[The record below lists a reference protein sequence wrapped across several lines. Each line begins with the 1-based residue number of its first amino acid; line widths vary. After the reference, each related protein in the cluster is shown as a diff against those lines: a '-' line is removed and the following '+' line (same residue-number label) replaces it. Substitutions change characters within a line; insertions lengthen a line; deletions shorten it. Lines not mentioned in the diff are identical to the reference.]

1 MVKNPPANAGD
12 ARVRCLGWEDPL
24 VNGMAIHSSILAWR
38 VPWTEEP
45 GGLQSMRSPRVS
57 HTHTH
62 QRSPNAMDRGAWRT
76 TVPGITKSQSDG
88 QRETD
93 TLPPKRA
100 QSWLFCAFAFRGGCW
115 EQTLQRSGAVRPGE
129 LGITSQSEKK
139 GSCFGC
145 SEELDRIA
153 FRVGQVRKPPSR
165 RARGRSRASETPTP
179 CA

>member
-62 QRSPNAMDRGAWRT
+62 TYTHTHTPKEPECHGQRSLADYSPWDHKESVRRTARDRHPPPQKNTHAHT
-76 TVPGITKSQSDG
+76 
-88 QRETD
+88 
-93 TLPPKRA
+93 PKRA

-129 LGITSQSEKK
+129 LGITSQ
-139 GSCFGC
+139 
-145 SEELDRIA
+145 
-153 FRVGQVRKPPSR
+153 
-165 RARGRSRASETPTP
+165 
-179 CA
+179 